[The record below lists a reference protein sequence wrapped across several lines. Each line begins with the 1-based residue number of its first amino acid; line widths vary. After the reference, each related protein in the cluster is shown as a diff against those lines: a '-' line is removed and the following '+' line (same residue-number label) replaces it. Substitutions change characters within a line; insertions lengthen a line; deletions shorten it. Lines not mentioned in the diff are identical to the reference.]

1 MTNFAKMW
9 LAAPDEI
16 KAGFEPD
23 DRQEWVCPECLK
35 VYRRCEDCEFE
46 GILWPYCE
54 HYDERGIV
62 RTEYALKPI
71 PRLDQL
77 LGMVKSKEW
86 GLGPIDTEYAFSL
99 DWTLSPSIFHAP
111 TYEEAV
117 LQGIAWEHGYKWTGE
132 KWEVI

>member
-1 MTNFAKMW
+1 MTNFATMW

-16 KAGFEPD
+16 KVGFEPD
-23 DRQEWVCPECLK
+23 GRQEWVCPGCLSPLMLYPPVNK
-35 VYRRCEDCEFE
+35 DPRIRCYDCQGEM
-46 GILWPYCE
+46 I
-54 HYDERGIV
+54 
-62 RTEYALKPI
+62 AQQI
-71 PRLDQL
+71 PRLEQL

-132 KWEVI
+132 KWGKK